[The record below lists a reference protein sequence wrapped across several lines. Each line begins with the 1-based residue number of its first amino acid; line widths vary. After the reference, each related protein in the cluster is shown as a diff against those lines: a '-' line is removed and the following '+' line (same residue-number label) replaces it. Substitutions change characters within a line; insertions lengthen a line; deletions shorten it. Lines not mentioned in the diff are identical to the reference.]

1 MKLEMKNYKCSQEE
15 FESMSA
21 LDKRN
26 YILQLDQE
34 ETNWWLRTMSK
45 VYIIGFVLGILAF
58 ISVVSSVKYD

>member
-1 MKLEMKNYKCSQEE
+1 
-15 FESMSA
+15 MSA